1 MSVALGSAIA
11 RLLPTTQPMA
21 PASTATA
28 SRMEMRLTG
37 LRCQGSSSVSDP
49 ASDGSPTA
57 LGWVTSGSIVALTFR
72 SFPRPS
78 AKNTVMSTPI
88 SIPKLGVSM
97 TEGTLVEWLVAD
109 GDAVQVGDILYR
121 VETDKVENEIESPVA
136 GVVRITGEEGETYD
150 VGTQIGTI
158 E

>member
-1 MSVALGSAIA
+1 
-11 RLLPTTQPMA
+11 
-21 PASTATA
+21 
-28 SRMEMRLTG
+28 
-37 LRCQGSSSVSDP
+37 
-49 ASDGSPTA
+49 
-57 LGWVTSGSIVALTFR
+57 
-72 SFPRPS
+72 
-78 AKNTVMSTPI
+78 MSTPI